1 MIPKLDLLKD
11 LWVERGKFLGIVESE
26 IESEDEAMFEKRFF
40 NKKEVSQEWGMSYL
54 KEKLP
59 FQW

>member
-1 MIPKLDLLKD
+1 MGDVD
-11 LWVERGKFLGIVESE
+11 EE
-26 IESEDEAMFEKRFF
+26 EDPEDDTPFEKKFF
-40 NKKEVSQEWGMSYL
+40 NKKETSQEWGMSYL